1 MTPSS
6 DAIAGVHPPDVLLG
20 VSLSRR
26 DKEEPMSGVTAFV
39 VALTALALALVLL
52 VAIFRSR
59 AS

>member
-1 MTPSS
+1 
-6 DAIAGVHPPDVLLG
+6 
-20 VSLSRR
+20 
-26 DKEEPMSGVTAFV
+26 MSGVTAFV